1 MGHLPNI
8 YFQVL
13 LLLVSGSIFLDA
25 EIISVV
31 VQIDFVFSWGD
42 TNSERSVLLFLW
54 YIQSV
59 FFGGLG
65 DGLKC
70 WKRWVLWESCC
81 FCFFFC
87 MLEMFPF
94 FSNGFPPFFPNVW
107 EIFSNF
113 FLRIPSPKKKQ
124 ADPSVKHTLQ
134 SSNKTWIFQ
143 VRKISAF
150 SPKKTT
156 KRQNF
161 YISRGSGYTLEVLG
175 HHSIIPLEKGP

>member
-8 YFQVL
+8 HFQVL

-94 FSNGFPPFFPNVW
+94 FPTDFRHFSPVFGRFSPIFFWGSHPPKKSKQIHQWSILCKVVTKPGSSKCVKFPPFHQRKLPKGR
-107 EIFSNF
+107 IFTY
-113 FLRIPSPKKKQ
+113 LEDPGIPWKSLATIQ
-124 ADPSVKHTLQ
+124 
-134 SSNKTWIFQ
+134 
-143 VRKISAF
+143 
-150 SPKKTT
+150 
-156 KRQNF
+156 
-161 YISRGSGYTLEVLG
+161 
-175 HHSIIPLEKGP
+175 